1 MLDFKK
7 YVILLVRYME
17 NKINVGDQNTQQIGQ
32 NPDSQPVQISEKPK
46 VNYLVIGIT
55 ILLCLIVFGFGG
67 YFLGKRTTND
77 YQNLGGGSN
86 QPTPYSSPT
95 TQTQS
100 SPTQPATYTSPS
112 PANLTWK
119 TESVQIKKE
128 TAVSGSENINLS
140 IQLPSNW
147 ALKTVSKGSNPND
160 MIKNCA
166 DYVLTSADSTARFT
180 ISPFCSGWSAEYSDW
195 PQSAVTIKEEKNQGV
210 DSHTA
215 YTVRYL
221 DTTTNQYKYVEGE
234 KGTSNKIMDAI
245 LITYNPSTGNFLPMR
260 VLLDY
265 SGTNSKT
272 ILEITDKIVT
282 SLKAQ

>member
-17 NKINVGDQNTQQIGQ
+17 NKINIGDQNTQQIGQ
-32 NPDSQPVQISEKPK
+32 NQDSEPVQISEKTK

-77 YQNLGGGSN
+77 YQNLGGGLN

-95 TQTQS
+95 TQTQP

-112 PANLTWK
+112 PAILTWK

-128 TAVSGSENINLS
+128 TTVSGSENINLS

-147 ALKTVSKGSNPND
+147 ILKTVSKATSPNN

-166 DYVLTSADSTARFT
+166 DYVITSVDSTVRLT
-180 ISPFCSGWSAEYSDW
+180 ISPICSGWSAEYSDW

-210 DSHTA
+210 DGHTA

-245 LITYNPSTGNFLPMR
+245 LITYNSSTGNFLPTR
-260 VLLDY
+260 VVLDY
-265 SGTNSKT
+265 SGTDSESTLK
-272 ILEITDKIVT
+272 ITDKIVT

>member
-1 MLDFKK
+1 
-7 YVILLVRYME
+7 ME
-17 NKINVGDQNTQQIGQ
+17 NQINASDQNTQRIGQ
-32 NPDSQPVQISEKPK
+32 NPDSAAVQISEKPK
-46 VNYLVIGIT
+46 ANYLVIGIT

-67 YFLGKRTTND
+67 YYLGKRTTND
-77 YQNLGGGSN
+77 SQNLGGGLN

-95 TQTQS
+95 TQIQP
-100 SPTQPATYTSPS
+100 SPTQPATYASPS
-112 PANLTWK
+112 PADLIWK

-128 TAVSGSENINLS
+128 TVVSGSENINLS
-140 IQLPSNW
+140 IQLPSDW
-147 ALKTVSKGSNPND
+147 ALKTVSRGSNPND

-166 DYVLTSADSTARFT
+166 DYVLTSADSTARLT

-210 DSHTA
+210 DGHTA

-245 LITYNPSTGNFLPMR
+245 LITYNPSTGNFLPTR

-272 ILEITDKIVT
+272 ILEIIDKIVT

>member
-1 MLDFKK
+1 MIYFYLKVK
-7 YVILLVRYME
+7 ME
-17 NKINVGDQNTQQIGQ
+17 NQINISDQNAQQVGQ
-32 NPDSQPVQISEKPK
+32 NLVSQPVQISEKPK

-67 YFLGKRTTND
+67 YYLGKKAIND
-77 YQNLGGGSN
+77 SQNLDGGLD

-95 TQTQS
+95 TQAQPS
-100 SPTQPATYTSPS
+100 LTQPVAYTSPS
-112 PANLTWK
+112 PADLTWK
-119 TESVQIKKE
+119 TESIQIKKE

-140 IQLPSNW
+140 IQSPSNW
-147 ALKTVSKGSNPND
+147 ALKTINRSSNPND

-166 DYVLTSADSTARFT
+166 DYVLTSADSTARLT
-180 ISPFCSGWSAEYSDW
+180 ISPFCSGWSAEYFDW

-210 DSHTA
+210 DGHIA

-245 LITYNPSTGNFLPMR
+245 LIIYNPSNRNFLPTR

-272 ILEITDKIVT
+272 ILETTDKIVT
-282 SLKAQ
+282 SLKTQ

>member
-1 MLDFKK
+1 MQ
-7 YVILLVRYME
+7 E
-17 NKINVGDQNTQQIGQ
+17 NIQNQDTQQTGQ
-32 NPDSQPVQISEKPK
+32 NPTGQPVQIPEKPK
-46 VNYLVIGIT
+46 VNYLIIGIT
-55 ILLCLIVFGFGG
+55 MLLCLVIFGFGG

-77 YQNLGGGSN
+77 SQNLGGGLN

-95 TQTQS
+95 TQIQP
-100 SPTQPATYTSPS
+100 SPTQPANYASPS
-112 PANLTWK
+112 PADLIWK

-140 IQLPSNW
+140 IKLPSNW
-147 ALKTVSKGSNPND
+147 ALKTVSRGSNPND

-166 DYVLTSADSTARFT
+166 DYVLTSADSTARLT

-195 PQSAVTIKEEKNQGV
+195 PQNAVTIKEEKNQGV
-210 DSHTA
+210 DGHTA

-245 LITYNPSTGNFLPMR
+245 LITYNPSTGNSLPTR